1 MSCILGLL
9 DGKEGGKSNTYTH
22 IYNINIQVKRRR
34 LGCKGCRLAERIMQ
48 NGENLF
54 RLSIVNGT
62 SHLLRSNL
70 YWLGFLDIVWG
81 NHLKNVRS
89 DMEGAYG
96 GAWEEICRSLVL
108 SRHITYAYST
118 SVVRLIGKYH
128 YVYCCMHTLG
138 VVKIRMH

>member
-70 YWLGFLDIVWG
+70 YWLGFLDKFGATISKMFEAIW
-81 NHLKNVRS
+81 KEP
-89 DMEGAYG
+89 ME
-96 GAWEEICRSLVL
+96 EP
-108 SRHITYAYST
+108 
-118 SVVRLIGKYH
+118 GKKSA
-128 YVYCCMHTLG
+128 VPLYCQGTLRMHTL
-138 VVKIRMH
+138 RA